1 MSLRKSHWQ
10 IDNLLFS
17 TDMPKVKN
25 ENDEMD
31 EMDAAGLMMGNSCQ
45 VDYSFSYLPN
55 QLLLTFESGK

>member
-1 MSLRKSHWQ
+1 
-10 IDNLLFS
+10 
-17 TDMPKVKN
+17 MPKVKN

-45 VDYSFSYLPN
+45 VDYGFSYLPN